1 MTPEQRQQ
9 VVDTLPSSFRSD
21 LDLGIEETERRMEE
35 VEQRVAEEK
44 QRVVEE
50 KQRVAE
56 EKQRVAEEKRR
67 ADELAVKLEAALA
80 EIARLERERGGAR

>member
-56 EKQRVAEEKRR
+56 EKRR

>member
-44 QRVVEE
+44 QR
-50 KQRVAE
+50 
-56 EKQRVAEEKRR
+56 